1 MARLHGKDKS
11 KIDKYK
17 RNLKKNLS
25 FMGGI
30 GPIGPMGLMGPMGG
44 GCAVAELADG
54 VLALGGRRRS
64 PALDGARWCSMARLR
79 LFLAGVVGVNE
90 GVVVL
95 LDFGGILGEATLLV
109 GFYGFGE
116 EFV

>member
-1 MARLHGKDKS
+1 
-11 KIDKYK
+11 
-17 RNLKKNLS
+17 
-25 FMGGI
+25 
-30 GPIGPMGLMGPMGG
+30 MGG
-44 GCAVAELADG
+44 GAEAALWPHWRTQAEAVLRPHAGRGGGSAVAELADG
-54 VLALGGRRRS
+54 VLSLGGRR
-64 PALDGARWCSMARLR
+64 CSMARLR

-90 GVVVL
+90 RVVVL

>member
-17 RNLKKNLS
+17 RNLKKFLS
-25 FMGGI
+25 FMVG
-30 GPIGPMGLMGPMGG
+30 MGRNGANRWWMVCSPW
-44 GCAVAELADG
+44 
-54 VLALGGRRRS
+54 GGRRRS
-64 PALDGARWCSMARLR
+64 MARLK